1 MSIAARENDVRICDL
16 LCHGANAPVAANV
29 PQKGP
34 FPIQRGPPGLREGQ
48 KGPVPAA
55 EGLAFIQCW
64 SIGARTY
71 PNAMQ
76 IMRRRKAKCSSTA
89 ADIRIRQIAV
99 VRTITTVISV
109 ICSIL
114 IVRGMISSIATIG
127 CENNAINR
135 HWFHPK
141 WTTSIQKGPEGLK
154 GASTRLP

>member
-1 MSIAARENDVRICDL
+1 
-16 LCHGANAPVAANV
+16 
-29 PQKGP
+29 
-34 FPIQRGPPGLREGQ
+34 
-48 KGPVPAA
+48 
-55 EGLAFIQCW
+55 
-64 SIGARTY
+64 
-71 PNAMQ
+71 MQ
-76 IMRRRKAKCSSTA
+76 TMRRRTAKCSSTA

-154 GASTRLP
+154 GATVGGLEMRPPEGCRMLPAPVGRGGLFYGRP